1 MGSNFGFQL
10 KNSPHL
16 KFVINKSEINPPDEI
31 RGTVTLTVDNPIQ
44 FLDIIILLNRLE
56 AYKNPD
62 FSKIKT
68 TELKEFI

>member
-31 RGTVTLTVDNPIQ
+31 RGSVVLDIDKDIQ
-44 FLDIIILLNRLE
+44 FKDIIIVLNRVE